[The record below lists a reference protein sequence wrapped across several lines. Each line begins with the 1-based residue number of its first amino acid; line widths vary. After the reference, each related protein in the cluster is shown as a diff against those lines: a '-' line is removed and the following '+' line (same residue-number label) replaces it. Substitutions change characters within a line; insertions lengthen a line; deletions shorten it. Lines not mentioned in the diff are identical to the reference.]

1 MQENLV
7 KYLSGLCDA
16 DASLSFRF
24 SRVIGGYSALMILH
38 LSAAESIDLKGK
50 FIKSLPELTGFGN
63 VTSRQ
68 RNNWSPINEWQVQ
81 SRRDLD
87 MLLPRLTKHM
97 VIKAK
102 HWKNI
107 YEIYTELKGKVMT
120 ETEMEQLKL
129 ISRGSRKNAGPLKH
143 KKHPTWAWVAG
154 YLDGDGSFMFKK
166 HPSGY
171 GMKLMISAISH
182 KGDIVG
188 LELLHKAFKGYIHN
202 RAHDN
207 CSEWK
212 RNLGVRDKT
221 FALHFLGKLVNHLRL
236 KKHKVEQMLS
246 FLHSKDLQRLS
257 ESTSTEEATV

>member
-7 KYLSGLCDA
+7 KYLAGLCDA

-24 SRVIGGYSALMILH
+24 NKVNDGYKALLILH
-38 LSAAESIDLKGK
+38 LGAAESIDLQGK
-50 FIKSLPELTGFGN
+50 FIKSLPELTGFGS

-68 RNNWSPINEWQVQ
+68 RNNWSLINQWQVQ
-81 SRRDLD
+81 SRRDLG

-102 HWKNI
+102 HWQNLF
-107 YEIYTELKGKVMT
+107 EIYTTLKDKTITEL
-120 ETEMEQLKL
+120 EMEQLKV
-129 ISRGSRKNAGPLKH
+129 ISKSSRRNVGSLKP

-154 YLDGDGSFMFKK
+154 YVDGDGTLTFKK

-171 GMKLMISAISH
+171 GKKLMVSVISH
-182 KGDIVG
+182 KDDTIG
-188 LELLHKAFKGYIHN
+188 LELLYKAFKGHIYD
-202 RAHDN
+202 RTADN
-207 CSEWK
+207 CCEWK

-236 KKHKVEQMLS
+236 KKHKAEQMLS
-246 FLHSKDLQRLS
+246 FLHSEDSQRLS
-257 ESTSTEEATV
+257 ESTSTDEATV